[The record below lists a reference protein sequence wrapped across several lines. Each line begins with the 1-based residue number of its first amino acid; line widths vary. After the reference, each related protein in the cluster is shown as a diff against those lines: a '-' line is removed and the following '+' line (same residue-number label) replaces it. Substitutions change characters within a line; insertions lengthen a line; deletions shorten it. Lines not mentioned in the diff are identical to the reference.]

1 MARLPDPDAFDRWSR
16 LIDLH
21 SLSDLTIADF
31 CELHDVSTAS
41 FYQWRRKVRE
51 RHNTQQTDT
60 PGSFLAVRVDQAD
73 PARRDVTVRFPCGT
87 LIELDAQDS
96 QNIQLVVDR
105 LVASAAGTTQ

>member
-21 SLSDLTIADF
+21 TLSDLTLSDF
-31 CELHDVSTAS
+31 CQLHDVSTAS
-41 FYQWRRKVRE
+41 FYQWRRKIQE
-51 RHNTQQTDT
+51 RQNTQQTDT
-60 PGSFLAVRVDQAD
+60 PGSFLSVQVD
-73 PARRDVTVRFPCGT
+73 PACRDVKVRFPCGT

-105 LVASAAGTTQ
+105 LTASAAGATP